1 MKRQVLIFDLD
12 GTLIDS
18 RRDLATGINLMR
30 RHYGLGPLP
39 VETVA
44 GFVGEGI
51 RNLVTRSLADASS
64 RLRRPGSAGALRP
77 GKSASPRRVAVDLEE
92 AVRLDSE
99 YYRQHIHDETTLYPG
114 VREGL
119 DRLARA
125 GHALALLTNKP
136 GQASREILRHFEIE
150 AHFASII
157 GGDSGIPLKPEPEA
171 VFAILR
177 AVGGERADTW
187 MVGDNHTD
195 IATAHRAG
203 IHSVFVTYG
212 MGTLGPEKPERTVA
226 DFDAVTRMFLN

>member
-18 RRDLATGINLMR
+18 RQDLATGINLMR
-30 RHYGLGPLP
+30 QHYGLGPLP

-44 GFVGEGI
+44 GLVGEGI
-51 RNLVTRSLADASS
+51 RNLVSRSLQDA
-64 RLRRPGSAGALRP
+64 PF
-77 GKSASPRRVAVDLEE
+77 AVDLEE

-99 YYRQHIHDETTLYPG
+99 FYRQHIHDETTLYPG

-119 DRLARA
+119 DRLAAA
-125 GHALALLTNKP
+125 GHVLALLSNKP
-136 GQASREILRHFEIE
+136 GAASREILRYFEIE
-150 AHFASII
+150 AFFASIV
-157 GGDSGIPLKPEPEA
+157 GGDSGALLKPNPEA

-195 IATAHRAG
+195 IAVAYRAG
-203 IHSVFVTYG
+203 IHSIFVTYG
-212 MGTLGPEKPERTVA
+212 MGTLGPEKPEVTA
-226 DFDAVTRMFLN
+226 AGFDEVVRMFVN

>member
-30 RHYGLGPLP
+30 RHYGLAPLP

-51 RNLVTRSLADASS
+51 RNLVSRSLQDAPS
-64 RLRRPGSAGALRP
+64 
-77 GKSASPRRVAVDLEE
+77 AVDLDE
-92 AVRLDSE
+92 AVRVDTE
-99 YYRQHIHDETTLYPG
+99 FYRQHIHDETVLYPG

-119 DRLARA
+119 DRLAQA
-125 GHALALLTNKP
+125 GHALALLSNKP
-136 GQASREILRHFEIE
+136 GAASREILRHFKIE
-150 AHFASII
+150 ALFASIV
-157 GGDSGIPLKPEPEA
+157 GGDSGVPLKPNPEA

-187 MVGDNHTD
+187 MIGDNHTD
-195 IATAHRAG
+195 IAAAHRAG
-203 IHSVFVTYG
+203 VHSIFVTYG
-212 MGTLGPEKPERTVA
+212 IGALGPDEPEVTVA
-226 DFDAVTRMFLN
+226 GFDEVTRLFLH

>member
-18 RRDLATGINLMR
+18 RQDLATGINLMR

-44 GFVGEGI
+44 SFVGEGI
-51 RNLVTRSLADASS
+51 RNLVFRALQDA
-64 RLRRPGSAGALRP
+64 PF
-77 GKSASPRRVAVDLEE
+77 AVDLEE
-92 AVRLDSE
+92 AVRVDAE
-99 YYRQHIHDETTLYPG
+99 CYRQHIHDATTLYPG

-119 DRLARA
+119 DRLAAA
-125 GHALALLTNKP
+125 GHALALLSNKP
-136 GQASREILRHFEIE
+136 GAASREILRHFEIE
-150 AHFASII
+150 ALFASII
-157 GGDSGIPLKPEPEA
+157 GGDSAVPLKPNPEA

-177 AVGGERADTW
+177 AVGGERANTW

-203 IHSVFVTYG
+203 IHSIFVTYG
-212 MGTLGPEKPERTVA
+212 MGTLGAETPERTVA
-226 DFDAVTRMFLN
+226 GFDEVTRLFLN